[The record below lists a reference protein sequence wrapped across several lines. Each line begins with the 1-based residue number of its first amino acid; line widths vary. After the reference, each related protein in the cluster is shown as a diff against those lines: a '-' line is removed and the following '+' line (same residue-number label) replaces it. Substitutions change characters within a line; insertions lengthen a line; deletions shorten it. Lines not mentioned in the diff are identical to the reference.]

1 MPFTAYHLTREGNLR
16 RGIDEQLGRSSPGSG
31 WYRCCCR
38 FVSSAES
45 RHPHRIGC
53 QSPYRSFIR
62 TRLHNPVLQLLRP
75 ITPIPWHGS
84 PLGEPEH
91 VYRNLDSFL
100 LRTAITMSWCESDA
114 PSPSSWKLCSNW
126 SGPRDDDDNGG
137 MLTCF

>member
-1 MPFTAYHLTREGNLR
+1 MPFTACHLTRDGKLR
-16 RGIDEQLGRSSPGSG
+16 RGINEQQGKSSLGSG
-31 WYRCCCR
+31 WYRCCCQ

-53 QSPYRSFIR
+53 QSPDRSFTR

-84 PLGEPEH
+84 PPREPEH
-91 VYRNLDSFL
+91 GYPNLDSFL
-100 LRTAITMSWCESDA
+100 LRTAITRSICKSDVS
-114 PSPSSWKLCSNW
+114 SPSRRKLCSNW
-126 SGPRDDDDNGG
+126 NWPRDDDDNGM